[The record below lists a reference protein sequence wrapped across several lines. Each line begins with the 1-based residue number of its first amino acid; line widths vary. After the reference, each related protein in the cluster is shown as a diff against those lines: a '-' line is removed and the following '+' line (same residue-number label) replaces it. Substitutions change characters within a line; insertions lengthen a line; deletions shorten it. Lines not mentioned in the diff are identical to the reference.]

1 MEKWIMIDQE
11 LTERF
16 IRAKIALQNE
26 LAEIGLV
33 QGSVEIESQMMFVET
48 RMEAR
53 VKQDVNHA
61 IEELTAFRILLS
73 EIAKPD
79 REE

>member
-1 MEKWIMIDQE
+1 MIDQE